1 MENNENEPGK
11 AGKMKHFASKLI
23 HSGEKYAESVSRSKS
38 IPIVMTSVFSFDDV
52 ESLDAVYED
61 EANGY
66 IYTRNGNP
74 VHDALSEIMA
84 NIEEGERALVYSS
97 GMAAIALSLI
107 SQVNAGDHVIAASV
121 LYGGSYQ
128 FIKTELV
135 RFGVE
140 VSFVDVVNDDITH
153 YFKPNTKAVY
163 VETISNP
170 TMEAVDL
177 QKIAQIAHQ
186 HNSKLIVDNTFA
198 TPLICQPLLLGADIV
213 VYSATKYL
221 CGHSD
226 VTAGIIVSSK
236 EITDKIYSIGL
247 LYGPTMSPFDA
258 WLLVRSLRTL
268 ELRVKQ
274 HSQNA
279 LKLAQYLESLPYVS
293 KVYYPGLDSS
303 PTKDIALRNLQN
315 NLFGGML
322 SIELKGGEK
331 AVYSLFRTLKTIK
344 FVPSLAGVATT
355 TSYPAK
361 TSHRSFT
368 DEELKKANISKGL
381 VRISVGLEDIE
392 SITAEFGEAIN
403 KIATSP
409 TP

>member
-1 MENNENEPGK
+1 MK
-11 AGKMKHFASKLI
+11 KKHFASKLI
-23 HSGEKYAESVSRSKS
+23 HSGEKYAQSVSRSKS

-52 ESLDAVYED
+52 ESLDAVYEG
-61 EANGY
+61 EAGGY

-84 NIEEGERALVYSS
+84 NIEEGERALAYSS
-97 GMAAIALSLI
+97 GMGAIALSLI
-107 SQVNAGDHVIAASV
+107 SQIKAGDHVIAANV

-135 RFGVE
+135 RFGVS
-140 VSFVDVVNDDITH
+140 VSFVDVVNDDITP
-153 YFKPNTKAVY
+153 YFKSNTKVVY

-177 QKIAQIAHQ
+177 QQLAQIAHS
-186 HNSKLIVDNTFA
+186 HRAKLIVDNTFA
-198 TPLICQPLLLGADIV
+198 TPVICQPLLSGADIV
-213 VYSATKYL
+213 AYSATKYL

-226 VTAGIIVSSK
+226 VTAGIIVSNK
-236 EITDKIYSIGL
+236 ETIDKIYATGL
-247 LYGPTMSPFDA
+247 LYGPTLSPFDA

-279 LKLAQYLESLPYVS
+279 LQLARYLEGLPSVS
-293 KVYYPGLDSS
+293 NVYYPGLESS
-303 PTKDIALRNLQN
+303 ATKAIALRNFQN

-322 SIELKGGEK
+322 SIELAGGEK
-331 AVYSLFRTLKTIK
+331 AVYSLFRNLETIK
-344 FVPSLAGVATT
+344 FAPSLGGVSTT

-368 DEELKKANISKGL
+368 DEELKKAAISKGL
-381 VRISVGLEDIE
+381 VRISVGLENIDDIMF
-392 SITAEFGEAIN
+392 EFREAIT
-403 KIATSP
+403 KI
-409 TP
+409 TPV

>member
-1 MENNENEPGK
+1 MENNVKESGK
-11 AGKMKHFASKLI
+11 TGEMKSFSTKLI

-52 ESLDAVYED
+52 ESLDAVYEG

-84 NIEEGERALVYSS
+84 NIEEGERALAYSS
-97 GMAAIALSLI
+97 GMGAIALSLI
-107 SQVNAGDHVIAASV
+107 SQIKAGDHVIAANV

-135 RFGVE
+135 RFGVD
-140 VSFVDVVNDDITH
+140 VSFVDVVNDDITP
-153 YFKPNTKAVY
+153 YFKPNTKVVY

-170 TMEAVDL
+170 TMEVVDIR
-177 QKIAQIAHQ
+177 KIAQIAHS

-198 TPLICQPLLLGADIV
+198 TPVVCQPLLSGADIV

-226 VTAGIIVSSK
+226 VTAGIIVSNK
-236 EITDKIYSIGL
+236 ENIDKIYSIGL
-247 LYGPTMSPFDA
+247 LYGPTLSPFDA

-279 LKLAQYLESLPYVS
+279 LSLARYLESLSAVS
-293 KVYYPGLDSS
+293 NVYYPGLDSS
-303 PTKDIALRNLQN
+303 PTRAIALRNFQN

-322 SIELKGGEK
+322 SIELVGEEQ
-331 AVYSLFRTLKTIK
+331 AVYSLFRNLETIK
-344 FVPSLAGVATT
+344 FVPSLAGVSTT

-368 DEELKKANISKGL
+368 DEELRKAAISKGL
-381 VRISVGLEDIE
+381 VRISVGLENIDDII
-392 SITAEFGEAIN
+392 SEFREAIN
-403 KIATSP
+403 KINTV
-409 TP
+409 

>member
-1 MENNENEPGK
+1 M
-11 AGKMKHFASKLI
+11 S
-23 HSGEKYAESVSRSKS
+23 
-38 IPIVMTSVFSFDDV
+38 SVFAFDDV
-52 ESLDAVYED
+52 ESLDAVYEG
-61 EANGY
+61 EAEGY

-84 NIEEGERALVYSS
+84 NIEEGERAVAYSS
-97 GMAAIALSLI
+97 GMAAISLSIL
-107 SQVNAGDHVIAASV
+107 SQVKAGDHVVAANV

-140 VSFVDVVNDDITH
+140 VSFVDVVNEDIEQ
-153 YFKPNTKAVY
+153 YLKPNTSVIY

-177 QKIAQIAHQ
+177 KGIAEIAHR
-186 HNSKLIVDNTFA
+186 HNAKLIVDNTFA

-226 VTAGIIVSSK
+226 VTAGIVVSNK
-236 EITDKIYSIGL
+236 ENIDKIYSIGL
-247 LYGPTMSPFDA
+247 LYGPTISPFDA

-268 ELRVKQ
+268 ELRLHQ
-274 HSQNA
+274 HSNNA
-279 LKLAQYLESLPYVS
+279 LKLAEYLETNPHIS
-293 KVYYPGLDSS
+293 KVYYPGLKSS
-303 PTKDIALRNLQN
+303 PTHDIALKNFQN
-315 NLFGGML
+315 DMFGGML
-322 SIELKGGEK
+322 SIELVGKEK
-331 AVYSLFRTLKTIK
+331 AAYALLRNLETIK
-344 FVPSLAGVATT
+344 FVPSLAGVSTS

-381 VRISVGLEDIE
+381 IRISVGLENIE
-392 SITAEFGEAIN
+392 DVINEFREALE
-403 KIATSP
+403 KE
-409 TP
+409 

>member
-1 MENNENEPGK
+1 MENNVEEPGK
-11 AGKMKHFASKLI
+11 PGDMKHFASKLI

-38 IPIVMTSVFSFDDV
+38 IPIVMTSVFSFDDL
-52 ESLDAVYED
+52 ESLDAVYEG
-61 EANGY
+61 ETNGY

-107 SQVNAGDHVIAASV
+107 SQVKAGDHVIAANV

-135 RFGVE
+135 RFGVDI
-140 VSFVDVVNDDITH
+140 SFVDIVNEDITH
-153 YFKPNTKAVY
+153 YFKPNTKVVY

-170 TMEAVDL
+170 TMEVVDL
-177 QKIAQIAHQ
+177 RKIAQITHS

-198 TPLICQPLLLGADIV
+198 TPVICQPLLLGADIV

-236 EITDKIYSIGL
+236 ENIDKIYPVGL
-247 LYGPTMSPFDA
+247 LYGPTLSPFDA

-274 HSQNA
+274 HSLNA
-279 LKLAQYLESLPYVS
+279 IKLAQYLESLPSVS
-293 KVYYPGLDSS
+293 RVYYPGLESS
-303 PTKDIALRNLQN
+303 STKDIALRNFQN

-322 SIELKGGEK
+322 SIELEGGEK
-331 AVYSLFRTLKTIK
+331 AVYSLFRNLETIK
-344 FVPSLAGVATT
+344 FVPSLAGVSTS

-381 VRISVGLEDIE
+381 VRISVGLENIE
-392 SITAEFGEAIN
+392 DVILEFQKAIS
-403 KIATSP
+403 KINVV
-409 TP
+409 

>member
-1 MENNENEPGK
+1 MK
-11 AGKMKHFASKLI
+11 KKHFATKLI
-23 HSGEKYAESVSRSKS
+23 HWGEKYAESVSRSKS

-52 ESLDAVYED
+52 ESLDAVYEG

-84 NIEEGERALVYSS
+84 NIEEGEHALAYSS
-97 GMAAIALSLI
+97 GMGAIALSLI
-107 SQVNAGDHVIAASV
+107 SQIKAGDHVIAAHV

-140 VSFVDVVNDDITH
+140 ISFVDVVNNDITP
-153 YFKPNTKAVY
+153 YFKANTKIVY

-170 TMEAVDL
+170 TMDAVDL
-177 QKIAQIAHQ
+177 QKIAQIAHS
-186 HNSKLIVDNTFA
+186 HHAKLIVDNTFA
-198 TPLICQPLLLGADIV
+198 TPVICQPLLSGADIV

-226 VTAGIIVSSK
+226 VTAGIIVSNK
-236 EITDKIYSIGL
+236 ETIDKVYSIGL
-247 LYGPTMSPFDA
+247 LYGPTVSPFDA

-268 ELRVKQ
+268 ELRVRQ

-279 LKLAQYLESLPYVS
+279 MKLARYLESLPSVS
-293 KVYYPGLDSS
+293 NVYYPGLESS
-303 PTKDIALRNLQN
+303 VTKAIALRNFQN

-322 SIELKGGEK
+322 SIELAGGEK
-331 AVYSLFRTLKTIK
+331 AVYSLFRNLKTIK
-344 FVPSLAGVATT
+344 FVPSLGGVSTT

-368 DEELKKANISKGL
+368 DEELKKAAISKGL
-381 VRISVGLEDIE
+381 VRISVGLENIDDII
-392 SITAEFGEAIN
+392 SEFQEAIN
-403 KIATSP
+403 RIDTV
-409 TP
+409 